1 MTVSNG
7 LAASLDLRLLV
18 VFDAV
23 MRKGSLTVAGDS
35 LGMSQPLVSQSLA
48 RLRQYFG
55 DPLFVR
61 VSGGMSPTPRA
72 HELAPKIAL
81 MIQLMQEALE
91 GSTDF
96 DPATSSR
103 TFSFAATDFGAAFL
117 LPKLLSFLSRNAPG
131 IRVRATNAPRHGVD
145 EMLEQ
150 GEVDVAVGSFAVNR
164 QAFYQRR
171 LYYSDYVCLVRR
183 AHPTIHGNLTRSDYL
198 SASHALV
205 APLPTGY
212 EALERFLLENIPA
225 ARFAVI
231 VPNFLTAITTLPS
244 SDALFTVSRRAG
256 EQISQLLG
264 AQVLEL
270 PVDIPGF
277 TVRQFWHE
285 RFHKDSANKWFRD
298 LIYTLLANPDGLE
311 GVDGLAPPDSTT
323 LGG

>member
-1 MTVSNG
+1 MTVPNG

-23 MRKGSLTVAGDS
+23 MRKASLTAAGDS

-61 VSGGMSPTPRA
+61 TSGGMSPTPRA
-72 HELAPKIAL
+72 RELAPKIEGV
-81 MIQLMQEALE
+81 IQLMQEALE
-91 GSTDF
+91 VTAHF

-103 TFSFAATDFGAAFL
+103 TFSFAATDFGAAYL
-117 LPKLLSFLSRNAPG
+117 LPKLLRHLTRHAPR

-150 GEVDVAVGSFAVNR
+150 GEVDIAVGSFAVSR
-164 QAFYQRR
+164 QPFYQRR

-183 AHPTIHGNLTRSDYL
+183 EHPTIRGRLTRSTYL
-198 SASHALV
+198 SAVHAMV
-205 APLPTGY
+205 APLPSGY
-212 EALERFLLENIPA
+212 EALEHFLLENIPA
-225 ARFAVI
+225 TNFAVI

-256 EQISQLLG
+256 EQIAGLLG
-264 AQVLEL
+264 AQLLEL

-285 RFHKDSANKWFRD
+285 RFHKDPANKWFRE
-298 LIYTLLANPDGLE
+298 LIYELIANPDDLPGDDP
-311 GVDGLAPPDSTT
+311 GVASDSSAPIA
-323 LGG
+323 